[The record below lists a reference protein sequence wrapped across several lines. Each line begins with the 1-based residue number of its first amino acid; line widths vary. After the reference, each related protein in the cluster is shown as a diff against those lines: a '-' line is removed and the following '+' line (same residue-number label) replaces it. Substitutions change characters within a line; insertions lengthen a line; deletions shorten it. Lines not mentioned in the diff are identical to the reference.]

1 MKKILFAITVAFIA
15 MGVSLLADSTD
26 TSTATT
32 TPTFTAPSTSSF
44 SKILILNTYD
54 ELSAYS
60 GFNGLV
66 FVRDA
71 GNTRTGQHGDPT
83 VTAGYGLYI
92 YDPLA
97 SGSTKWRMVSKEEL
111 ITKSNA
117 LDPSAYVS
125 KDMYQRN
132 LTSIQSQIVQFDHTV
147 QTNTVELVALRESI
161 ADIHAAFDISTITR
175 LREENERYHEAFSRM
190 TNVTISVSSTF
201 GELKTAVV
209 DILKAADFALG
220 GEGTY
225 NLKE

>member
-1 MKKILFAITVAFIA
+1 MKKILFAMTVAFIA

-32 TPTFTAPSTSSF
+32 TPTFTAPSTTSF

-83 VTAGYGLYI
+83 VAAGYGLYI

-132 LTSIQSQIVQFDHTV
+132 LTSIQSQVVQFDRTV

-161 ADIHAAFDISTITR
+161 ADIHAAFDIETITK
-175 LREENERYHEAFSRM
+175 LREENDRYREAFSRM
-190 TNVTISVSSTF
+190 TNATIHASSTF
-201 GELKTAVV
+201 GELKAAVV
-209 DILKAADFALG
+209 EILKAADYALG
-220 GEGTY
+220 GDGNYSLRE
-225 NLKE
+225 